1 MFWNRRVIACFSFKC
16 GFMNCM
22 NSTTLWNLLSPCLIS
37 KYGQLDVVTFTLS
50 VPAGSFNPFCPGRS
64 KGDAAGKVWTCRNTA
79 NPIRQCPALWN
90 IFKLNMP
97 SLFHYF
103 SKWNFK
109 SKNSNI
115 LDFSNKSFPPR
126 LTFFPLTPHLPGWKI
141 ATRII
146 YGNVALTFL
155 YHHTQEAITIA
166 YLGYL
171 GKNLGDSIW
180 DLVIKLIKFHYL
192 LFKLANVTEDTKYG
206 LCINS
211 PSKINHFLFRNI

>member
-1 MFWNRRVIACFSFKC
+1 MWFHELYEFYDTLKSVKSMLNFKV
-16 GFMNCM
+16 
-22 NSTTLWNLLSPCLIS
+22 WP
-37 KYGQLDVVTFTLS
+37 QLDVVTFTSS
-50 VPAGSFNPFCPGRS
+50 VPAGSFSPFCPGRS

-79 NPIRQCPALWN
+79 NPSRQCPALWN
-90 IFKLNMP
+90 VFKLHVP

-126 LTFFPLTPHLPGWKI
+126 LTFFPLTPQLPAWKF

-155 YHHTQEAITIA
+155 YHHTQEATTIA
-166 YLGYL
+166 
-171 GKNLGDSIW
+171 
-180 DLVIKLIKFHYL
+180 
-192 LFKLANVTEDTKYG
+192 
-206 LCINS
+206 
-211 PSKINHFLFRNI
+211 